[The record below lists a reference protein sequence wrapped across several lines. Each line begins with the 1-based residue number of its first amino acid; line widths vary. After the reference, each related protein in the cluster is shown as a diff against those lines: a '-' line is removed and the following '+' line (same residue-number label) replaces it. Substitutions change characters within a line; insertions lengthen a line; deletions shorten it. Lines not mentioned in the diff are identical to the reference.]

1 MEPTKALP
9 GKDSAASPEKRLEA
23 FMGPIRGEDREN
35 PADYWRPVRV
45 GLGFVAFFFATFVL
59 WAVLAPI
66 QLGAVA
72 GGTVTVA
79 SYTKVVQ
86 HQHGGT
92 VKEILVQDGDMVEAG
107 QVLVRLEDAPARAQ
121 FAQVSAEYV
130 QAMVVQAR
138 LLAEKA
144 GAESIEYPPEVLA
157 MGHEPSV
164 RRVMDAQEELFRAR
178 RLKHRNDT
186 AVLRRSLEG
195 LEEHAAKLEAQI
207 RAHAAERAVLE
218 EQWRSLSGLA
228 RDGYY
233 PKNRLLDVQR
243 VMENVTANLR
253 EAEAARTRVLASAT
267 EVRARLDALKSDY
280 MKDVEDQLA
289 EATRRLYALQEQY
302 AAVKDLLEKTEIRAP
317 ESGMVMNL
325 RVRNVGGV
333 ISPGQPIAQ
342 IVPRDAELLVEA
354 RVSPADIEDVRVGAE
369 AILRFIAI
377 NPKTSPTF
385 SGTVIYVSPD
395 ALYDEAHRM
404 SFYVCRIAMAPE
416 TVSQVAAMGK
426 EVIPGMPVQV
436 TVKKSVTT
444 FFAYLWKPF
453 TDRLAVAFTR

>member
-9 GKDSAASPEKRLEA
+9 GNESVASREKQIEA
-23 FMGPIRGEDREN
+23 FMGRSNGEDRDN
-35 PADYWRPVRV
+35 PADYWKPVRM
-45 GLGFVAFFFATFVL
+45 GLGFLAFFFATFVV

-92 VKEILVQDGDMVEAG
+92 VKEILVQDGDVVEAG

-121 FAQVSAEYV
+121 FAQVTGEYL

-138 LLAEKA
+138 LTAEKA
-144 GAESIEYPPEVLA
+144 GAETIDYPPEVLA
-157 MGHEPSV
+157 MREDPSV
-164 RRVMDAQEELFRAR
+164 RRVMEAQEELFRAR

-233 PKNRLLDVQR
+233 PKNRLLDIQR
-243 VMENVTANLR
+243 VMENVTANMR
-253 EAEAARTRVLASAT
+253 ETEATRTRVLASAT
-267 EVRARLDALKSDY
+267 EGRARLQALESDY
-280 MKDVEDQLA
+280 RKDVEDQLA
-289 EATRRLYALQEQY
+289 EATKRLYALQEQY

-317 ESGMVMNL
+317 EAGMVMNL
-325 RVRNVGGV
+325 RVRTVGGV
-333 ISPGQPIAQ
+333 ISPGQAILQ
-342 IVPRDAELLVEA
+342 IVPRDAEFLVEA
-354 RVSPADIEDVRVGAE
+354 RVSPGDIEDVRVGGE

-377 NPKTSPTF
+377 DPKKSPTF
-385 SGTVIYVSPD
+385 QGRVVYVSPD
-395 ALYDEAHRM
+395 VYYDEAHRVT
-404 SFYVCRIAMAPE
+404 FYLCRIALEPE
-416 TVSQVAAMGK
+416 TVAQVASMGK
-426 EVIPGMPVQV
+426 QVIPGMPVQV

-453 TDRLAVAFTR
+453 TDRLAVAFAR